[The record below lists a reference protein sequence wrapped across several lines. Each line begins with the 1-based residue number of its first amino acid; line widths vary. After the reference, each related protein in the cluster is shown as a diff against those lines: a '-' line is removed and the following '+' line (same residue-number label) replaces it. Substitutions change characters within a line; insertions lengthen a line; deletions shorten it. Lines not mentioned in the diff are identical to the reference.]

1 MVQKSTDIMA
11 DMDAAW
17 TMLAIR
23 GVVLFIILYIMAPY
37 IAGFFGPPGAVLVL
51 QVIGI
56 TLILEGLT
64 NLGTIFFLKELNFK
78 RQFLFQFSGVL
89 ADFTVAVITVLV
101 LHSVALVFGLIAK
114 DLTLLVVSYA
124 VHPYRPHLN
133 FDLGKVK
140 GLSNYGMWI
149 LFSSVLVFFL
159 IQGDDV
165 LVGHYVGLVAL
176 GLYEMAY
183 GFSNTPSTEV
193 SQVISQ
199 VAFPVYS
206 KVQDDPVQLKDIFL
220 RTYKVTSLVAFLL
233 VGSLVSLAPDITIVF
248 LGSAWSP
255 IVPLIQV
262 LAWWGLIR
270 GLEETAAALFMAIG
284 IPRIYTI
291 LQLFQVVLFLILI
304 MPMIEMYGILGVSIT
319 VVVSA
324 IPIMFLTN
332 RALVNTLNVGQK
344 ELTALLFYPFMI
356 ALAGIV
362 PVSMIRSAVFPMPSL
377 VSFGLLLF
385 VYTIGALSAVVLIDR
400 FTCYEVLNMPRDK
413 EFHSIEGP

>member
-1 MVQKSTDIMA
+1 M
-11 DMDAAW
+11 
-17 TMLAIR
+17 
-23 GVVLFIILYIMAPY
+23 
-37 IAGFFGPPGAVLVL
+37 
-51 QVIGI
+51 
-56 TLILEGLT
+56 
-64 NLGTIFFLKELNFK
+64 
-78 RQFLFQFSGVL
+78 
-89 ADFTVAVITVLV
+89 
-101 LHSVALVFGLIAK
+101 FGLIAK

-133 FDLGKVK
+133 FDLRKVR
-140 GLSNYGMWI
+140 GLSNYGIWI

-165 LVGHYVGLVAL
+165 LVGHYVGLMAL

-206 KVQDDPVQLKDIFL
+206 KVQDDPVQLKNIFL
-220 RTYKVTSLVAFLL
+220 RTYKVMSLVAFLL

-284 IPRIYTI
+284 VLRIYTI

-304 MPMIEMYGILGVSIT
+304 MPMIELYGILGVSIT

-324 IPIMFLTN
+324 IPIMILTN
-332 RALVNTLNVGQK
+332 RALVNTLNMDQK
-344 ELTALLFYPFMI
+344 DLSPF
-356 ALAGIV
+356 
-362 PVSMIRSAVFPMPSL
+362 SSIRS
-377 VSFGLLLF
+377 
-385 VYTIGALSAVVLIDR
+385 
-400 FTCYEVLNMPRDK
+400 
-413 EFHSIEGP
+413 